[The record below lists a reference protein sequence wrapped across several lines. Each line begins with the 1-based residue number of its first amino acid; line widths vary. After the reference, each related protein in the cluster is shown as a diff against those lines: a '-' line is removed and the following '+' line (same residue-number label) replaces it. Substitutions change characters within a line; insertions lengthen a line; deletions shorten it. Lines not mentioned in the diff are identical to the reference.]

1 MAAPGTQE
9 NNMSRFNPD
18 TWPDRFALERH
29 ARSLRRAETDRLAR
43 AFAEWMT
50 TAIARLGAAVK
61 RVSGNGAAARAH

>member
-18 TWPDRFALERH
+18 TWPDRFAFERH

-43 AFAEWMT
+43 AFAEWLSDAM
-50 TAIARLGAAVK
+50 ARLAPAA
-61 RVSGNGAAARAH
+61 RRAPGHGGAARAH